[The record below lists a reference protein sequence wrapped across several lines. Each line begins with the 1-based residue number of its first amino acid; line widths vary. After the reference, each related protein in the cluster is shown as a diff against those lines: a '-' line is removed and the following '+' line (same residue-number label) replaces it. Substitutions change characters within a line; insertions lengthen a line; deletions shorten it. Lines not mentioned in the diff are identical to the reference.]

1 MKHYKLSAWP
11 DLPAPFHRT
20 AYRRMLHQMSQRYV
34 SVQQLVQESGLA
46 RGEVLQFLDTLSE
59 RALLDLREHST
70 PHARAAGPF
79 GWLRRAFS
87 AEGRA

>member
-70 PHARAAGPF
+70 PPARATGPF

-87 AEGRA
+87 TEGRV